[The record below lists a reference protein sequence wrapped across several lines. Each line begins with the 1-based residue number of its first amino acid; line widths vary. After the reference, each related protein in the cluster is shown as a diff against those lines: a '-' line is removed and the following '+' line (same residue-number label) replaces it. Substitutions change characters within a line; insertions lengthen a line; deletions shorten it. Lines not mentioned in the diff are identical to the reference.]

1 MPNHS
6 AFISELYYQSNT
18 GINEFLEVTLKAT
31 EDPSDYTISF

>member
-18 GINEFLEVTLKAT
+18 GIIEFIEVTLKAP
-31 EDPSDYTISF
+31 EDPADYTL